1 MTHLR
6 NRGVGLGHQ
15 QPLATSSLLSKA
27 EPKTWVWE
35 KKGLVS
41 RRAGTELPLP
51 HKWSVVMDYISFVHS
66 LMHK

>member
-1 MTHLR
+1 MEAGKV
-6 NRGVGLGHQ
+6 NKSDPSEKPWSGAWPPAGAGHQ

-51 HKWSVVMDYISFVHS
+51 HK
-66 LMHK
+66 

>member
-51 HKWSVVMDYISFVHS
+51 HK
-66 LMHK
+66 